1 MKGVAVALVLA
12 AAASQQADAFLLAKL
27 PTSKAQQGWL
37 KRSSSLQ
44 QRQQGRY
51 VRAVGFGCVCSGKEC
66 ADVSNPDDV
75 CVCLAQP
82 AQSPPRHSAPTRPT
96 NKSID
101 PHTRRPSTTQPQQ
114 LSVDPNAL
122 ALEAPRGASGLLAAV
137 LASTPLASS
146 NLVKALPLVGGLV
159 ALALL
164 AIKLPGVIAKGALLG
179 CERDGPESSVACH
192 GVHIHGN

>member
-1 MKGVAVALVLA
+1 MTSARLFGPTPPIPTP
-12 AAASQQADAFLLAKL
+12 SPSPNPTDQQ
-27 PTSKAQQGWL
+27 
-37 KRSSSLQ
+37 
-44 QRQQGRY
+44 
-51 VRAVGFGCVCSGKEC
+51 
-66 ADVSNPDDV
+66 
-75 CVCLAQP
+75 
-82 AQSPPRHSAPTRPT
+82 
-96 NKSID
+96 SID
-101 PHTRRPSTTQPQQ
+101 PHTHRPSTTQPQQ

-122 ALEAPRGASGLLAAV
+122 VLEAPRGASGLLAAV